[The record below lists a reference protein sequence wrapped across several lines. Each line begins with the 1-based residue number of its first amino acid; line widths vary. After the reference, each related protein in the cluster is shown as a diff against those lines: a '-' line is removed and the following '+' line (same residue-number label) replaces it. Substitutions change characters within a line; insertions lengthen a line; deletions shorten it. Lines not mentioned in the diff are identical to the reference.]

1 MISFSYFPPNLLSH
15 SFTPPSVKFS
25 PNSLSEKIQ
34 KKTNTEDGFGGFI
47 EEWVKVKDVWAE
59 IKPITIFENF
69 EADRINEKITHTIT
83 LRYLSDLKNDNRIK
97 YGNRIFNIK
106 GIINILEENN
116 TLEVKV
122 EEVI

>member
-1 MISFSYFPPNLLSH
+1 M
-15 SFTPPSVKFS
+15 
-25 PNSLSEKIQ
+25 SEKKLVDRLNRRVEIQ